1 MKNILIVAHLGD
13 LSGANLALV
22 ELVEELKKSKKFN
35 ILVMLPKKGELSN
48 YLNDHC
54 INYIVLRSGMWVKRK
69 EENFCKT
76 IVKQVLNFIGEYKFR
91 SILKKF
97 NIHLVHYNTSVYGVG
112 VRTLYKSGK
121 IPYIFHIREFAK
133 NVFNLD
139 FYDEQQSMFLI
150 SQSEAII
157 TVSKSIEKY
166 FSNILKI
173 DNIRII
179 YDGIPLLSNKKIVRK
194 FDVPEILMVGAIAQD
209 KGQLEAI
216 QAIKILKNIFPNI
229 KLTVI
234 GKTLE
239 KDYRERIDKF
249 IIENKL
255 QKHISIDRYRRDL
268 TKLREQYDFVYVCSK
283 NEAFG
288 RVTVEALQFGQIVFG
303 ANTGGTKEII
313 NDKKNGFLYEQGNS
327 MDLARK
333 FLEVFQNESLKV
345 DVSSEAW
352 VSSRKVF
359 DINKSVEL
367 IRKLYIEV
375 LNDYE

>member
-54 INYIVLRSGMWVKRK
+54 IDYIVLRSGMWVKRK

-173 DNIRII
+173 DNIRTI